1 MAAKGGSF
9 LIEDVMCSAVLTPE
23 EFSDEQKMIAKTTE
37 EYVMNSV
44 MPQLPF
50 LEKHEFDRSVKLLQE
65 AGELGLLAAD
75 VPEEYGGLNLDKVS
89 SALIAEK
96 MAAAGGFSISHGAHV
111 GIGSLPIVL
120 FGNENQK
127 KSYLPDLAAG
137 NRFAAYALTE
147 PGSGSDALGA
157 KTTARLNEAG
167 THYILNGEKQWITNS
182 AFADVFIVYA
192 KIDGEQFTAF
202 IVEKSYPGV
211 STGAEEEKM
220 GIKSSSTRT
229 LILSDAEV
237 PVQNLLGEAGRGHV
251 IAFNILNIGRYKLG
265 VGAVGSAKRALDIS
279 LKYAAGRKQFQTP
292 IAQFP
297 LIKEKLGTM
306 AAKLFAAESAIYRT
320 VGLFEERMSQLSED
334 EQKDGKA
341 IASSIAEYAVECSL
355 GKFFGSEMLDY
366 VVDEGLQIHGGYGFM
381 EEYEIARMYRDS
393 RINRIFE
400 GTNEINRLLVPGTL
414 IKKAIKGELPL
425 FERAKELQKEIM
437 LLMPEEPGPEALA
450 QEKMLVRNAK
460 KMTLLAIGLAVQTY
474 GKALESEQEV
484 LANIA
489 DLVNLVYAMESAVLR
504 TEKAIKATGREKN
517 SQKVLYTEIFCQEAF
532 NELEAHAKETLIA
545 IESGDNLR
553 MMLSILRKLARH
565 TPVNVIAKK
574 REAADRLNQSGKYV
588 V

>member
-9 LIEDVMCSAVLTPE
+9 LIENVMCSAVFTPE

-120 FGNENQK
+120 FGNANQK
-127 KSYLPDLAAG
+127 KAYLPDLASG

-192 KIDGEQFTAF
+192 KIDGDQFSAF
-202 IVEKSYPGV
+202 IVEKGYPGV
-211 STGAEEEKM
+211 STGTEEEKM

-229 LILSDAEV
+229 LILSDAQV

-366 VVDEGLQIHGGYGFM
+366 MVDEGVQIHGGYGFM

-414 IKKAIKGELPL
+414 IKKAMKGELPL

-437 LLMPEEPGPEALA
+437 MLMPEEPGQQALA

-504 TEKAIKATGREKN
+504 TEKAIDATGEDKN

-553 MMLSILRKLARH
+553 MMLSVLRKLARH
-565 TPVNVIAKK
+565 TPINVIVKK